1 MKHFTQ
7 VMNENVV
14 QEYGDNRITSRL
26 ELQDGTVLSIQA
38 SGFHY
43 CDPQETTEVPNYA
56 WYESFEIGFP
66 SKVIEEII
74 QFAED
79 EEDPCGTVYG
89 RVPKHIIEGIILK
102 RGGIKGVVSF
112 K

>member
-38 SGFHY
+38 PGFHY
-43 CDPQETTEVPNYA
+43 CDPKRQRKFRTTL
-56 WYESFEIGFP
+56 GM
-66 SKVIEEII
+66 
-74 QFAED
+74 
-79 EEDPCGTVYG
+79 
-89 RVPKHIIEGIILK
+89 RVLK
-102 RGGIKGVVSF
+102 
-112 K
+112 